1 MYAIV
6 FTNLS
11 DEPKIGEIVKDEY
24 NGEMIDFIKTK
35 DGSYIYDFPKYK
47 KVETYEEALKVK
59 EDYEALRKEFDYNYL
74 KYEWIKQHRDELLKL
89 KKELD
94 KLVEKYENLVGYDFC
109 DVSAG
114 GVQVRL
120 KHKEIKNYTFG
131 RQITIKYDCS
141 NINEVLD
148 LVEKAWVEDDTE
160 ENVNFDKRMIADCE
174 KWGWH

>member
-1 MYAIV
+1 MYGII
-6 FTNLS
+6 FTNLAY
-11 DEPKIGEIVKDEY
+11 EPEVGPIIQEEY
-24 NGEMIDFIKTK
+24 YGKQRDYIKVE
-35 DGSYIYDFPKYK
+35 DGSRIEVYPDLKI
-47 KVETYEEALKVK
+47 VETYEEALKIK
-59 EDYEALRKEFDYNYL
+59 EEYEELRKYFNANFIKYKWVMEHYN
-74 KYEWIKQHRDELLKL
+74 ELSKL

-114 GVQVRL
+114 GVQIRL